1 MVEYCREGLYPC
13 RQNVLPAPKAAALM
27 PLHFN
32 CYRYAILSWGYQQ
45 TMQTDMNKENDP
57 QVAAAWKGW
66 VFFTQA
72 ATGTVVL
79 VAVFLLL
86 LLAFVYK

>member
-1 MVEYCREGLYPC
+1 
-13 RQNVLPAPKAAALM
+13 
-27 PLHFN
+27 
-32 CYRYAILSWGYQQ
+32 
-45 TMQTDMNKENDP
+45 MQTDMNNNNQSNDP

-86 LLAFVYK
+86 LLAFVYKK